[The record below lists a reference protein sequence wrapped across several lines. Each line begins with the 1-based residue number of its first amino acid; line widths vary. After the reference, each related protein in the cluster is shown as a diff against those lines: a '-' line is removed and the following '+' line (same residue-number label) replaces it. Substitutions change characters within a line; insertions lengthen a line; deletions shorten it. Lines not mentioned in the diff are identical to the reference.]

1 MTEQQ
6 IKDTL
11 ALRYAVYKLG
21 AEKGFWLDLDKNS
34 AKPVMD
40 YLFARTSNIAYYNLM
55 LETCKSKHTGNQGEY
70 NLFKLPARTEEELLN
85 YMKAHLD
92 LDVSKLVKEP
102 VEYLRQKATV
112 TIDPNDKPI
121 NIGRMSEHD
130 TDTLLA
136 LIASVY
142 QNTFTQ
148 GVNNYPY
155 FE

>member
-6 IKDTL
+6 IKDIL

-21 AEKGFWLDLDKNS
+21 AEKGFWQDLEKNS

-40 YLFARTSNIAYYNLM
+40 YLFARTSNIAYYNMM

-85 YMKAHLD
+85 YMKTHLD
-92 LDVSKLVKEP
+92 LNVSTLVKEP
-102 VEYLRQKATV
+102 VEYLQQKAIV
-112 TIDPNDKPI
+112 TIAPTDEPV

-142 QNTFTQ
+142 QNAFTK
-148 GVNNYPY
+148 GANNYPY

>member
-6 IKDTL
+6 IKETL

-40 YLFARTSNIAYYNLM
+40 YLFARTCNIAYYNLM

-85 YMKAHLD
+85 FMKAHLD
-92 LDVSKLVKEP
+92 LDVSTLVKEP
-102 VEYLRQKATV
+102 MAYLQQKATV
-112 TIDPNDKPI
+112 TITPTDEPV

-142 QNTFTQ
+142 QNAFTQ